1 MRRLPPLAAV
11 RVFEAAARHGNFTR
25 AAAELGMTQAAVS
38 YQVKLLE
45 ERLGTSL
52 FSREKKQVALT
63 EAGRKAAP
71 MVSSAFDTIDDAFAA
86 ARSQNDDL
94 LTVSSSQTFASNW
107 LARNLGGFQ
116 VARPELALRLHTSD
130 TLVDFARDEVDVAVR
145 VWRQGRP
152 PGVASHFL
160 MRVHATPMCS
170 PECRDRLGI
179 SEPGDLLDVTQL
191 SPHDDW
197 WDRWFELAG
206 ISVIDRTSRGKR
218 GIRLDG
224 QVFDGNAAIAHQGV
238 AMLSPPMWRA
248 DILAGRLVQLFPL
261 TLFEPFAYWLVYP
274 EHKRNVP
281 KVKAFRE
288 WLLAEFR
295 REAAEDESG
304 AFLEPEEAAEA

>member
-1 MRRLPPLAAV
+1 MRKVPPLSAV
-11 RVFEAAARHGNFTR
+11 RAFEAAARHGNFTR

-38 YQVKLLE
+38 YQIKLLE
-45 ERLGTSL
+45 ERLGISL
-52 FSREKKQVALT
+52 FTREKKQVALT

-71 MVSSAFDTIDDAFAA
+71 LVSSAFDTLDDAFAA
-86 ARSQNDDL
+86 ARSQNEDL

-116 VARPELALRLHTSD
+116 VPRPELALRLHTSD
-130 TLVDFARDEVDVAVR
+130 ELVDFARDEVDVAVR

-160 MRVHATPMCS
+160 MRIHCTQMCS
-170 PECRDRLGI
+170 PECRDQLGI
-179 SEPGDLLDVTQL
+179 REPVDLLRVTQL

-197 WDRWFELAG
+197 WDRWFERAG
-206 ISVIDRTSRGKR
+206 ISPIDRSSRGRR

-238 AMLSPPMWRA
+238 AMLSPAMWRP
-248 DILAGRLVQLFPL
+248 DIAAGRLVQLFPL
-261 TLFEPFAYWLVYP
+261 IHFDPFNYWLVYP
-274 EHKRNVP
+274 EHKRNAP

-288 WLLAEFR
+288 WLLKTLAEQ
-295 REAAEDESG
+295 AESDDSG
-304 AFLEPEEAAEA
+304 AFIPPEEALA

>member
-11 RVFEAAARHGNFTR
+11 RAFEAAARHGNFTR

-38 YQVKLLE
+38 YQIKLLE

-52 FSREKKQVALT
+52 FTRDKKQVALT

-71 MVSSAFDTIDDAFAA
+71 LVSSAFDTLDDAFAV
-86 ARSQNDDL
+86 ARSQNEAL

-130 TLVDFARDEVDVAVR
+130 ALVDFARDEVDVAVR
-145 VWRQGRP
+145 VWRHGRP

-160 MRVHATPMCS
+160 LRIHATPMCS

-179 SEPGDLLDVTQL
+179 SEPADLLDVTQL

-197 WDRWFELAG
+197 WERWFELAG
-206 ISVIDRTSRGKR
+206 ISLVDRSARSLRG
-218 GIRLDG
+218 GLRLDG

-238 AMLSPPMWRA
+238 AMLSPAMWRP
-248 DILAGRLVQLFPL
+248 DIAAGRLVQLFPL
-261 TLFEPFAYWLVYP
+261 ILFEPFNYWLVYP
-274 EHKRNVP
+274 EHKRNAP

-288 WLLAEFR
+288 WLLGEIAR
-295 REAAEDESG
+295 QAAEDETG
-304 AFLEPEEAAEA
+304 AFVAPETGD